1 MATYIFDQLRI
12 ELASCKLKWL
22 QCVWKCWE
30 FWKCSVNKISS
41 WWKHLKNAKHITRNG
56 HERTMRTIMI
66 TMSLGRVHGQVCTKA
81 ITQRIKSIDSKIIR
95 YDFISFIS
103 VFRCRFYAN
112 YSEIMQQKT
121 IELCNSSCALE
132 ENRQRHIFTDEL
144 SVNVSPNH
152 GFFSTKESLGR

>member
-1 MATYIFDQLRI
+1 
-12 ELASCKLKWL
+12 
-22 QCVWKCWE
+22 
-30 FWKCSVNKISS
+30 
-41 WWKHLKNAKHITRNG
+41 
-56 HERTMRTIMI
+56 MRTIMI

-132 ENRQRHIFTDEL
+132 ENRQRHICTDEL
-144 SVNVSPNH
+144 SVNVSRNH
-152 GFFSTKESLGR
+152 RFFSTKESLGRWWNQLFETEFANLCVIITSGAFSCKQFIYFNPKRNESPSA